1 MVILFSE
8 LFLLFEVSLFWV
20 EVVGGGLLLIV
31 LSVEAISDVLF
42 ISLAE
47 GAVEVFSVAWAE
59 DVFAM
64 EVRYFRMSDGYRL
77 IS

>member
-8 LFLLFEVSLFWV
+8 LFLLFEVSLVWV
-20 EVVGGGLLLIV
+20 RGRGGGLLLIV

-47 GAVEVFSVAWAE
+47 GAVRIFSV
-59 DVFAM
+59 
-64 EVRYFRMSDGYRL
+64 G
-77 IS
+77 